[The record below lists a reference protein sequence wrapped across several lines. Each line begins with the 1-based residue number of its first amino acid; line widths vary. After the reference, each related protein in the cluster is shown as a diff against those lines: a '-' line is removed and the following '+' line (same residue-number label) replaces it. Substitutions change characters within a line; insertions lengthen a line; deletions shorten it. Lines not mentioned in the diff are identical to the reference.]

1 MVRIREM
8 EESIKIVEQ
17 ALDQIPDGDV
27 ASALPKRIRPN
38 AGEVYQRTESAR
50 GELGFY
56 VISDGTAKP
65 YRVKARSPSFVNLSV
80 IPEISRGGM
89 IADLV
94 AIAGSLD
101 IVLGEVDR

>member
-8 EESIKIVEQ
+8 EQSTNIIEQ
-17 ALDQIPDGDV
+17 ALNQIPEGEIT
-27 ASALPKRIRPN
+27 SAIPKRIRPN
-38 AGEVYQRTESAR
+38 PGDVYVRTESAR
-50 GELGFY
+50 GEIGFY
-56 VISDGTAKP
+56 VVSNGSGSP
-65 YRVKARSPSFVNLSV
+65 YRVKGRSPCFVNLSV
-80 IPEISRGGM
+80 IPEISRGHM